1 MGLERDH
8 LARAFRHIE
17 LAERRIFEQRVLID
31 RMTKRGLDI
40 TLAESLLE
48 TMLSSLER
56 MHEHRELIESAISAG
71 RE

>member
-1 MGLERDH
+1 MGLGRDH
-8 LARAFRHIE
+8 LARALRHIE
-17 LAERRIFEQRVLID
+17 LAQRRILEQRVLID

-40 TLAESLLE
+40 TLAKSLLE

-56 MHEHRELIESAISAG
+56 MHEHRELIEAISAG